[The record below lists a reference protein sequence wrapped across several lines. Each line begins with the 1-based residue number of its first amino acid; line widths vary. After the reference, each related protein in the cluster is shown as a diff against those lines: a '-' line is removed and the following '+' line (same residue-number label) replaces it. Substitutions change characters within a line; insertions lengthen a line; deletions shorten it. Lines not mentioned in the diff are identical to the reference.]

1 MLKALLKFLTGGGES
16 ESSAAGSC
24 CADKACG
31 CKAGSGNPG
40 SLRDLEGFVDYVVR
54 LLVDYPDEVNI
65 KSEENDE
72 GCTIQITC
80 RKEDIGKIVGKR
92 GKTIMAIRSLVSG
105 AAGRQ
110 RNRAGWNADRYFD
123 TVPGDVSGAAR

>member
-1 MLKALLKFLTGGGES
+1 MFLKAIFNFLSGGAQGGASGKSVVGSSKATGQS
-16 ESSAAGSC
+16 
-24 CADKACG
+24 
-31 CKAGSGNPG
+31 G

-54 LLVDYPDEVNI
+54 LLVDYPDEVSI
-65 KSEENDE
+65 RTEENDE
-72 GCTIQITC
+72 GCSIQISC

-110 RNRAGWNADRYFD
+110 RKR
-123 TVPGDVSGAAR
+123 VSVEVLD